1 MQDCENDALH
11 EGEEDDAFDAQQL
24 GERLVRCQG
33 RAQTGVEADDGQEG
47 DGYGDGANGLEP
59 DVREM
64 RFARCD
70 AEDACALGDVCCDG
84 DEEGD
89 DGVLKDG
96 DPCSLERASI
106 SLATQR

>member
-1 MQDCENDALH
+1 MQNCENDVLH
-11 EGEEDDAFDAQQL
+11 KGEEDDAFDTQQL
-24 GERLVRCQG
+24 GEWLVCCQV
-33 RAQTGVEADDGQEG
+33 RAQTGVEADDGQER

-70 AEDACALGDVCCDG
+70 AEKTSALGDVCCEG

-89 DGVLKDG
+89 DGVLEDG
-96 DPCSLERASI
+96 DPCFLVRVSI
-106 SLATQR
+106 Y